1 MLPCSFSE
9 VLAVLRADPVLG
21 EEEGDNE
28 AAQDELYDIGHGSD
42 GERHSTRDPLEED
55 PGEHGEHVACLAVA
69 VGVDATPAPTPRS
82 TSPVHTCSSPSK
94 DGQSSVSR
102 FHFHARPGVEV
113 LVEMRRVLVV
123 CPGACFSSAMA
134 WSSKSHHVRCPPHVC
149 VNG

>member
-1 MLPCSFSE
+1 

-42 GERHSTRDPLEED
+42 GERHSTRDPPEED

-113 LVEMRRVLVV
+113 LVEMPLQEI
-123 CPGACFSSAMA
+123 
-134 WSSKSHHVRCPPHVC
+134 SHLLTFDISHNTLKISHKLSFMTPS
-149 VNG
+149 

>member
-55 PGEHGEHVACLAVA
+55 PGEHGEHVACLAVG

-94 DGQSSVSR
+94 DGLSVSLPCSSR
-102 FHFHARPGVEV
+102 CGGARRDASGARRLPRCLLLISHGVE
-113 LVEMRRVLVV
+113 
-123 CPGACFSSAMA
+123 
-134 WSSKSHHVRCPPHVC
+134 
-149 VNG
+149 